1 MKAFFIEKPRAG
13 VVRDTEIPVPAEDE
27 ILLEVKAAGVCGTD
41 VHIYKGEYF
50 GSYPRI
56 PGHEFSGVVAGI
68 GKKVTKFKVGQ
79 QVAADPNIFCEA
91 CEACKENRQN
101 FCLDMDVVG
110 VKRHGAFAQYL
121 TVPERCVFDVSGLTF
136 TEASMVEPL
145 SCVVYGQEKAGMP
158 LGASVL
164 IFGAGPIGLMH
175 AQLAGINGAASV
187 TVVDL
192 FEDKLALAKKL
203 GADHAYT
210 PAEFEKLGLVN
221 SFEVVIDCTGVPKVI
236 EGEIKYV
243 KDSGTIL
250 FFGVCPD
257 NSSIAINPYE
267 VFKRELKLCGSFALK
282 KTFGKAVA
290 LAKSGK
296 INLIDLVDKKL
307 LLEEAPKLFED
318 IVSGNSGLKTVFYPN
333 GIERY

>member
-1 MKAFFIEKPRAG
+1 MKAFFIEKPYVG
-13 VVRDTEIPVPAEDE
+13 ITRDAEIPVPADDE

-68 GKKVTKFKVGQ
+68 GKNVTGFKVGQ
-79 QVAADPNIFCEA
+79 HVAADPNIFCES

-110 VKRHGAFAQYL
+110 VTRHGAFAQYL

-136 TEASMVEPL
+136 TEGSMVEPL
-145 SCVVYGQEKAGMP
+145 ACVVYGQERAGIP

-175 AQLAGINGAASV
+175 AQLASINGAASV

-192 FEDKLALAKKL
+192 FESKLALAKKL
-203 GADHAYT
+203 GADHTYT
-210 PAEFEKLGLVN
+210 SAEFEKLGLVN
-221 SFEVVIDCTGVPKVI
+221 SYEVVIDCTGVPKVI
-236 EGEIKYV
+236 EGEVKYV
-243 KDSGTIL
+243 KDAGTLL

-257 NSSIAINPYE
+257 NSAITINPYE
-267 VFKRELKLCGSFALK
+267 VFRRELKLCGSFALK

-290 LAKSGK
+290 LARSGR
-296 INLIDLVDKKL
+296 INLTDLVDKRL
-307 LLEEAPKLFED
+307 SLEDAPKVFEG
-318 IVSGNSGLKTVFYPN
+318 IVSGNSGLKTIFYPN
-333 GIERY
+333 GIEI